1 MCADQILA
9 KQARISELS
18 RISKDH
24 TQRKGV
30 FWQGQKFIILL
41 MSQKFGEH

>member
-24 TQRKGV
+24 THRERGC
-30 FWQGQKFIILL
+30 
-41 MSQKFGEH
+41 FGRDKNLSYC